1 MNTTVSLPENLYK
14 AIAERVADGQFAS
27 VDAYVQ
33 YVLERVL
40 ASGQSAP
47 SAENGLSQQ
56 QEQAVKERLK
66 GLGYLE

>member
-1 MNTTVSLPENLYK
+1 MNTTISLPENLYK
-14 AIAERVADGQFAS
+14 AIAERVADGQFPS

-40 ASGQSAP
+40 ASAP
-47 SAENGLSQQ
+47 AAPAAENGLSQE
-56 QEQAVKERLK
+56 QEQAVKARLK